1 MIGQQASWLLIGC
14 KEWTT
19 NQKSGQQVDPTLDND
34 YNSQIFASGK
44 QGNHLAMAAAVRE
57 PCDSA
62 DFTAVKE
69 DLWDNTL
76 QAEVETILLE

>member
-1 MIGQQASWLLIGC
+1 
-14 KEWTT
+14 
-19 NQKSGQQVDPTLDND
+19 
-34 YNSQIFASGK
+34 
-44 QGNHLAMAAAVRE
+44 MAAAVRE